1 MNQLRGFAAI
11 IVSAIAFGVSTSV
24 VKDAMNLGLEPL
36 AFSVASMLFVVAF
49 MLPYFFTLKQEK
61 LTRRDWRDFAV
72 LGVVASG
79 VAHFAYTVALDY
91 TSAINFSFLTQTG
104 ALFTVVFAFFM
115 LGERVKKWHLAAG
128 AVMLAGAFLV
138 STGGE
143 SLSLGAGDLIVI
155 GGSLLLGFSNA
166 FAKRLMKRHAPG
178 AVAFWRSVFGL
189 ASLALVALVLRL
201 DVLAVVGWHA
211 ALNGLMIALIF
222 VFIYIAFDELGA
234 SLGAMLMLVAP
245 VCAVAMAMLFLGETL
260 LLVQAAG
267 GILILLGAVVIYRS

>member
-1 MNQLRGFAAI
+1 MNRLRGFAAV
-11 IVSAIAFGVSTSV
+11 IVSALAFGVSTSV

-49 MLPYFFTLKQEK
+49 MLPYFLTLKRK
-61 LTRRDWRDFAV
+61 KPTRNDWRDFVV

-79 VAHFAYTVALDY
+79 FAHFAYTVALDY

-104 ALFTVVFAFFM
+104 VLFTLVFAFFM
-115 LGERVKKWHLAAG
+115 LGERLKKWQLAAG
-128 AVMLAGAFLV
+128 AVMLGGAFLV

-143 SLSLGAGDLIVI
+143 SLSLGLGDLIVI

-166 FAKRLMKRHAPG
+166 LAKRLMKRHTPG
-178 AVAFWRSVFGL
+178 AIAFWRSLFGL
-189 ASLALVALVLRL
+189 ASLSLVAVVLRL
-201 DVLAVVGWHA
+201 DVLGMIGWHS

-234 SLGAMLMLVAP
+234 SLGAVLMLAGP
-245 VCAVAMAMLFLGETL
+245 VCAIAMAVFFLGEPL